1 MNEENIFNLLSVYPS
16 EEPDEWD
23 KEMIAKIIS
32 SEPSERITLEEFDAK
47 IRERRAKEYSGKL
60 NIRIPKMLHQ
70 DLADEAKMQGVSL
83 NHYISHILTA
93 RARPY

>member
-1 MNEENIFNLLSVYPS
+1 MNEENVFDLLLAYPS

-23 KEMIAKIIS
+23 KEMIAKIIP

-47 IRERRAKEYSGKL
+47 IRERRTKEYSGKL

-93 RARPY
+93 RAHPY

>member
-1 MNEENIFNLLSVYPS
+1 MNEENIFDLLKSYPS
-16 EEPDEWD
+16 EEADEWD
-23 KEMIAKIIS
+23 KEMIARITP
-32 SEPSERITLEEFDAK
+32 SEPSERVTMEEFDAK

-83 NHYISHILTA
+83 NHYISHVLTA
-93 RARPY
+93 RVRPS